1 MARWFGGRGKK
12 KAESAEA
19 PEAAEAPESAGSG
32 PAVEGPQDARGAEG
46 AGNSGD
52 AEASSVPP
60 DFYDGAD
67 ELMDRARAHLGQDEF
82 ARAEILF
89 DAAAAEYR
97 RATESLGTRQASGEV
112 VLKIAM
118 ALRMRGKALTDLGRF
133 EDAVDA
139 GAEALALLQQFIPDQ
154 DFEALIRD
162 APELADN
169 YASALDDVV
178 VARVNATVLAA
189 QEERADPELLEETL
203 LHANAALTVRNLLLD
218 RDAPRTWPGLAGA
231 LVSLGHLE
239 MLLGDGEKGV
249 PRVTRANAILL
260 NVDSTDPLKR
270 RAAEALRAA
279 QGLYPELLQE
289 NPVPTDPREA
299 L

>member
-1 MARWFGGRGKK
+1 MARWFGGRWKK
-12 KAESAEA
+12 KAESAQ
-19 PEAAEAPESAGSG
+19 APESTGSG
-32 PAVEGPQDARGAEG
+32 PAVEG
-46 AGNSGD
+46 AGNPGYS
-52 AEASSVPP
+52 ETSSVPP
-60 DFYDGAD
+60 GFYDGAD
-67 ELMDRARAHLGQDEF
+67 ELMDRAHTHLDQDEF

-89 DAAAAEYR
+89 EAASDEYR
-97 RATESLGTRQASGEV
+97 RATESLGTPRASGEV

-118 ALRMRGKALTDLGRF
+118 ASRMRGKALTELGRF
-133 EDAVDA
+133 EDAVNA

-169 YASALDDVV
+169 YASTLDDVV
-178 VARVNATVLAA
+178 VARVNATVRAA
-189 QEERADPELLEETL
+189 QEERADSESLEETL

-218 RDAPRTWPGLAGA
+218 RHTPRTWPGLAGA

-279 QGLYPELLQE
+279 DGLYPQILKK
-289 NPVPTDPREA
+289 NPMPTDPREA

>member
-1 MARWFGGRGKK
+1 MARWFGGRWKK
-12 KAESAEA
+12 KADPAEVSKA
-19 PEAAEAPESAGSG
+19 SGAAASAGLGRSDQG
-32 PAVEGPQDARGAEG
+32 SED
-46 AGNSGD
+46 SGD
-52 AEASSVPP
+52 FEPSSIPP
-60 DFYDGAD
+60 GFYDGAD
-67 ELMDRARAHLGQDEF
+67 ELMDRARAHLDQDEF

-97 RATESLGTRQASGEV
+97 RAAESLGTRRASGEV

-118 ALRMRGKALTDLGRF
+118 ALRMRGKALIELGRF
-133 EDAVDA
+133 EDAVNA

-169 YASALDDVV
+169 YASTLDDVV
-178 VARVNATVLAA
+178 VARVNATVRAA
-189 QEERADPELLEETL
+189 QEERADSELLEETL

-218 RDAPRTWPGLAGA
+218 HDAPRTWPGLAGA

-260 NVDSTDPLKR
+260 HVDATDPLKR

-279 QGLYPELLQE
+279 EGLYPEILQE
-289 NPVPTDPREA
+289 NPVPKDPREA

>member
-12 KAESAEA
+12 RAESAQASNASGA
-19 PEAAEAPESAGSG
+19 PGSAGSERSDQG
-32 PAVEGPQDARGAEG
+32 SEDSEDFEPSP
-46 AGNSGD
+46 
-52 AEASSVPP
+52 VPP
-60 DFYDGAD
+60 GCYDGAD
-67 ELMDRARAHLGQDEF
+67 ELMERARAHLDQDEF

-89 DAAAAEYR
+89 DAVAAEYR
-97 RATESLGTRQASGEV
+97 RATESLGTPRASGEV

-118 ALRMRGKALTDLGRF
+118 ALRMRAKALIELSRF
-133 EDAVDA
+133 EDAVNA

-169 YASALDDVV
+169 YASTLDDVV
-178 VARVNATVLAA
+178 VARVNATVRAA
-189 QEERADPELLEETL
+189 QEERADSELLRETL

-249 PRVTRANAILL
+249 PRATRANAILL
-260 NVDSTDPLKR
+260 NVDATDPLKR

-279 QGLYPELLQE
+279 EGLYPEILRE
-289 NPVPTDPREA
+289 NPVPTGPREA

>member
-1 MARWFGGRGKK
+1 MARWFGGRWKK
-12 KAESAEA
+12 KADPAEVSETSGAADSSGLGRSAQG
-19 PEAAEAPESAGSG
+19 PEDSG
-32 PAVEGPQDARGAEG
+32 VFEP
-46 AGNSGD
+46 
-52 AEASSVPP
+52 SSVPP
-60 DFYDGAD
+60 GFYDGAD
-67 ELMDRARAHLGQDEF
+67 ELMDRAHAHLDQDEF

-89 DAAAAEYR
+89 EAASDEYR
-97 RATESLGTRQASGEV
+97 RATESLGAPRASGEV

-118 ALRMRGKALTDLGRF
+118 ASRMRGRALIELGRF

-162 APELADN
+162 APELADA
-169 YASALDDVV
+169 YASALDEVV
-178 VARVNATVLAA
+178 VARVNATVRAA
-189 QEERADPELLEETL
+189 QEERADSESLEETL

-218 RDAPRTWPGLAGA
+218 RHAPRTWSGLAGA

-279 QGLYPELLQE
+279 DGLYPQILKK

>member
-1 MARWFGGRGKK
+1 MARRFGGRRKK
-12 KAESAEA
+12 KAEPVEA
-19 PEAAEAPESAGSG
+19 SGTSGAAESAGPGRSAQG
-32 PAVEGPQDARGAEG
+32 SEG
-46 AGNSGD
+46 SGD
-52 AEASSVPP
+52 FEPSSVPP
-60 DFYDGAD
+60 DRYDGAD
-67 ELMDRARAHLGQDEF
+67 ELMGRAHAHLGQGEV

-97 RATESLGTRQASGEV
+97 RATESLGTGRASGEV

-118 ALRMRGKALTDLGRF
+118 ASRMRGKALTELGRF
-133 EDAVDA
+133 EDAVNA

-169 YASALDDVV
+169 YASTLDDVV
-178 VARVNATVLAA
+178 VARVNATVRAA
-189 QEERADPELLEETL
+189 QEERADSELLEETL

-231 LVSLGHLE
+231 LLSLGHLE

-260 NVDSTDPLKR
+260 NVDTTDPLKR

-279 QGLYPELLQE
+279 EGLYPEILE
-289 NPVPTDPREA
+289 KNPVPTDPREA